1 MRSFLVLLVFLSTAP
16 FYFSQVA
23 VVVNGVILNIPGKT
37 GGELMGKTGS
47 PATIEGF
54 YFIDTNQRTLTSTV
68 VKHFEDFETTDNV
81 DVDQL
86 TIHFEDID
94 LNEVFEL
101 PIYDDG
107 TFKTPH
113 YYVDFLAKELNQS
126 IEHLACLHGSGADQ
140 LTLSESPVWIRF
152 YFLEAEEAA
161 TFIQTSR
168 TLLNLD

>member
-1 MRSFLVLLVFLSTAP
+1 MRSFLVLLVLVSTSS
-16 FYFSQVA
+16 FYFSQVP

-68 VKHFEDFETTDNV
+68 VKHFEDFETKDNV
-81 DVDQL
+81 DVDQF
-86 TIHFEDID
+86 IVHVEDID
-94 LNEVFEL
+94 LNQVLEL
-101 PIYDDG
+101 PVYDDS
-107 TFKTPH
+107 TFITPH

-126 IEHLACLHGSGADQ
+126 IEHLACLHGSGANQ

-161 TFIQTSR
+161 AFIQASR